1 MYTIRIGV
9 LLTIIVLMVSCSK
22 PIADFMIVSEDTK
35 APAKIELVN
44 KSEKATEYEWLFGDG
59 NTSEEESP
67 QHKYYL
73 SGKYDIVLK
82 AKDGKKSRSIKK
94 EIVIDAPDKCLVEIE
109 TPYGSML
116 VELFDETPKHRDNF
130 FKLAE
135 EGFYDDLLFHRVING
150 FMVQGGDPN
159 SKGAPPNTA
168 LGTGGPGYTVDAEIQ
183 ENIVH
188 IKGALAA
195 ARTPDQINPE
205 RKSSGSQFY
214 IVQGRPTSPQL
225 LEGIEMRNGFSYND
239 YEKSIYNGKDGTP
252 FLDRQYTIF
261 GQVLQGLE
269 VIDKIAAVQTNPGD
283 RPIEDVKMK
292 IRVIK

>member
-1 MYTIRIGV
+1 MNLIKKM
-9 LLTIIVLMVSCSK
+9 IILSAIMILASCSR
-22 PIADFMIVSEDTK
+22 PVADFMIVSENTK

-44 KSEKATEYEWLFGDG
+44 KSEKATAFEWMFGDG
-59 NTSEEESP
+59 TSSDQESP
-67 QHKYYL
+67 EHKYYL
-73 SGKYDIVLK
+73 SGKYDILLK
-82 AKDGKKSRSIKK
+82 ATDGKKSKTIKK
-94 EIVIDAPDKCLVEIE
+94 EIIIDAPDKCLVEIE
-109 TPYGSML
+109 TPYGALL

-135 EGFYDDLLFHRVING
+135 EGFYNELLFHRVING

-159 SKGAPPNTA
+159 SKGAPTNA
-168 LGTGGPGYTVDAEIQ
+168 GLGTGGPGYTVDSEIK
-183 ENIVH
+183 ENIIHV
-188 IKGALAA
+188 KGALAA

-214 IVQGRPTSPQL
+214 IVHGRPTSPQL
-225 LEGIEMRNGFSYND
+225 LESIEMRSGFTYSD

-261 GQVLQGLE
+261 GQVLEGME
-269 VIDKIAAVQTNPGD
+269 VIDKIAAVQTNPQD
-283 RPIEDVKMK
+283 RPLKDVTMK

>member
-1 MYTIRIGV
+1 MA
-9 LLTIIVLMVSCSK
+9 SCSK
-22 PIADFMIVSEDTK
+22 PIADFMILSEDTK

-73 SGKYDIVLK
+73 SGKYDIILK

-239 YEKSIYNGKDGTP
+239 YEKSIYNGKNGTP

>member
-1 MYTIRIGV
+1 
-9 LLTIIVLMVSCSK
+9 MVSCSK